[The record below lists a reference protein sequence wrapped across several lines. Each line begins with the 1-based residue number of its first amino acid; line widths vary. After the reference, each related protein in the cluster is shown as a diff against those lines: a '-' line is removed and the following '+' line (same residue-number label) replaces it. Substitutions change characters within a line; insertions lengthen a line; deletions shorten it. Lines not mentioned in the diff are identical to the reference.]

1 MTTPEKPPAARTLL
15 PAFLLTA
22 FLSLI
27 AFRLYT
33 LQIVQ
38 HQEITARATQQY
50 ERRIPV
56 ASKRGTLYDRQGRE
70 LAITVE
76 TSSVFAHPG
85 LIQDPKVTASQL
97 SQVLHVPSKEI
108 LERLQDGRPY
118 VWIQRKVERGQA
130 ERVAAL
136 NLPGIGL
143 VPEGKRYYPKKELAA
158 HVIGF
163 VGIDDKG
170 LEGIELQY
178 DHLLGGGSRLL
189 TSQVDALGRIVSR
202 KQEKTGS
209 LSDLYLTIDEVIQH
223 VAERELEAAVRR
235 SEAKGGTVVVM
246 DPKTGEILAL
256 ANLPTYNPND
266 YASHP
271 PAFRRNRALTD
282 PYEPGSA
289 FKVILAAA
297 ALEEGIVKPSD
308 LFHGEDG
315 VIEVAGVK
323 IRDHERY
330 GWMTFR
336 DVLALSSNVG
346 TIKVGMKVG
355 KDLFY
360 TYITHFGF
368 GLPTGVDLPGESPGL
383 IRRPRNWSEIS
394 IGALSI
400 GQEIS
405 VTPLQLI
412 TAFATVANGGSLI
425 RPYAVKAIRGPDR
438 TLRQVTS
445 IPVRQVIS
453 REIAKTLSSILQEVV
468 ERGTGQEAA
477 VPGYTVAG
485 KTGTAQKMD
494 KETGRY
500 SHNKLVASFVGYV
513 PAEEPRVTILV
524 LLDEPRRFAWGGTG
538 AAPAFREIARETLA
552 YLKIPRGTPKE
563 MRVARR
569 PYEAPATTD

>member
-1 MTTPEKPPAARTLL
+1 MTSPEQPPAHRILL
-15 PAFLLTA
+15 LAFLLTA
-22 FLSLI
+22 FLFLI
-27 AFRLYT
+27 ASRLYT
-33 LQIVQ
+33 LQIAQ
-38 HQEITARATQQY
+38 HHEITARATRQY

-70 LAITVE
+70 LAVTVE
-76 TSSVFAHPG
+76 TFSVSAHPG
-85 LIQDPKVTASQL
+85 LVQDLKGTASQL
-97 SQVLHVPSKEI
+97 SQALQVPSKEI
-108 LERLQDGRPY
+108 VERLQGGRPF

-143 VPEGKRYYPKKELAA
+143 VPEGKRYYPRRELAA
-158 HVIGF
+158 HLLGF

-170 LEGIELQY
+170 LEGIELKY
-178 DHLLGGGSRLL
+178 DHLLSGGSRFL
-189 TSQVDALGRIVSR
+189 TSHVDALGRIVFR
-202 KQEKTGS
+202 KEERTGS
-209 LSDLYLTIDEVIQH
+209 PSDLYLTIDEVIQH
-223 VAERELEAAVRR
+223 VAERELEEAVRR

-246 DPKTGEILAL
+246 DPKTGEVLAL
-256 ANLPTYNPND
+256 ANLPTYDPND

-271 PAFRRNRALTD
+271 PALRRNRALTD

-297 ALEEGIVKPSD
+297 ALEEGIVKPAD

-323 IRDHERY
+323 IRDHEKY

-336 DVLALSSNVG
+336 DVLAYSSNVG
-346 TIKVGMKVG
+346 TIKVGLKVG
-355 KDLFY
+355 RDLFY
-360 TYITHFGF
+360 TYITNFGF
-368 GLPTGVDLPGESPGL
+368 GLPTGIDLPGEGPGL
-383 IRRPRNWSEIS
+383 IRRPRSWSQIS

-412 TAFATVANGGSLI
+412 TAVAAVANGGLLI
-425 RPYAVKAIRGPDR
+425 RPYVVKAVRGPDR
-438 TLRQVTS
+438 TLRQAAPFP
-445 IPVRQVIS
+445 IRRVIS
-453 REIAKTLSSILQEVV
+453 QETAKTLTSILQEVV
-468 ERGTGQEAA
+468 GRGTGQEAA
-477 VPGYTVAG
+477 VPGYAVAG

-513 PAEEPRVTILV
+513 PAEDPRLTILV
-524 LLDEPRRFAWGGTG
+524 LVDEPRRFAWGATV
-538 AAPAFREIARETLA
+538 AAPAFRGIAREALA
-552 YLKIPRGTPKE
+552 YLKMTPQE
-563 MRVARR
+563 VQVARR
-569 PYEAPATTD
+569 SYEAPATTY